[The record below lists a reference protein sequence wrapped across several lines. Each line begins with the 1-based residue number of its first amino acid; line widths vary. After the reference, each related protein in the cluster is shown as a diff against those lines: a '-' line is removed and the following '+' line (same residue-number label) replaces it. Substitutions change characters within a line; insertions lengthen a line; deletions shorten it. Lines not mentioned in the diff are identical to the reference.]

1 MKTTNTLKELSY
13 SIAISHI
20 IDMQRQLIKDKDYF
34 EQLHSLVALLVKPEF
49 LADLHFNEYWQISY
63 HCLHSVLWNAE
74 QREEFEM
81 CSVIQDL
88 IVHEEEL
95 YKEWCLTLPDEETQ
109 QDALDEL
116 DYIRIAIKSDRDT
129 I

>member
-13 SIAISHI
+13 SIAIGYI
-20 IDMQRQLIKDKDYF
+20 LDMHRQVITNKDYS

-63 HCLHSVLWNAE
+63 HCLHTVLCNAE
-74 QREEFEM
+74 QREEYEM
-81 CSVIQDL
+81 CSVIQFI

-95 YKEWCLTLPDEETQ
+95 YKEWCLTLPDEQDQ
-109 QDALDEL
+109 QDAIDEL
-116 DYIRIAIKSDRDT
+116 EYTQLAIKLDRET
-129 I
+129 R